1 MLIAFVFNLQ
11 RAINNL
17 IFKAMEKP
25 LAQSIPTSPG
35 VYIYKDKNNKIIYI
49 GKAIN
54 LRKRV
59 FSYFRPEHT
68 LTPKTSLMMS
78 HAVSIETLTTTTE
91 KEALLLEASLI
102 KKHHP
107 RFNIV
112 LRDDKQYVLFKISNK
127 DKYPRL
133 EITRSVKKDNAK
145 YYGPFTSGQL
155 ARETWKNI
163 HRLFPLRRCSD
174 KAFNNRVRP
183 CLYHFMQ
190 QCLAPCTLDVP
201 IEEYKKVVHKVNLLL
216 SGRSNELRE
225 EITELMLKASEELD
239 YEQAGIYRDQ
249 LQAIEKTL
257 EQQSA
262 VLTDGADR
270 DVLALIQSKFGLS
283 LGLVFVRNGMMID
296 SRAFHWQGL
305 DFAEA
310 HELLLSF
317 LVQFYS
323 NAYIPEHII
332 LPFLPESME
341 QEENEEKER
350 SELELLAQS
359 FTEMR
364 AQNLNI
370 PANKNI
376 AQVRIRLARDAK
388 ENRLI
393 EIAQSNAKE
402 SLRNKTEKPI
412 GEMLAPYFADKN
424 SNREE
429 LKSIERIEC
438 VDVSHTFGQATKV
451 GMVVFEN
458 GSEAKEDYRAWNI
471 DANGDDY
478 LALAKW
484 AELRI
489 ERTHKGR
496 ANFPDLILIDGGK
509 GQLSTVYKALLETYQ
524 TMVDSAAEDL
534 PFYVASIAKARDEEG
549 KQDRRAGNVSDRI
562 FLPNRSN
569 PINMKAGSQELLYL
583 QKVRDAAHNF
593 SIRKHRQ
600 ARTKIALTSELQR
613 LQGFGEKT
621 IEALFAHFNTIE
633 EIIKASP
640 EDLAQVPS
648 ISKKRALDI
657 HAKLEIFRN

>member
-1 MLIAFVFNLQ
+1 
-11 RAINNL
+11 
-17 IFKAMEKP
+17 MEKP
-25 LAQSIPTSPG
+25 LSQSIPTSSG

-68 LTPKTSLMMS
+68 LTPKTSLMIS
-78 HAVSIETLTTTTE
+78 HACSIETITTTTE

-112 LRDDKQYVLFKISNK
+112 LRDDKQYVLFKISTK

-145 YYGPFTSGQL
+145 YYGPFTSGVL

-183 CLYHFMQ
+183 CLYHFMG
-190 QCLAPCTLDVP
+190 QCLAPCTQDVSK
-201 IEEYKKVVHKVNLLL
+201 EEYAKVVHKVNLLL
-216 SGRSNELRE
+216 SGRSNELKE
-225 EITELMLKASEELD
+225 EITLLMQKAAEDLD
-239 YEQAGIYRDQ
+239 YEQAGIHRDQ
-249 LQAIEKTL
+249 LIAIEKTL
-257 EQQSA
+257 EKQSA
-262 VLTDGADR
+262 VLTDGGDR
-270 DVLALIQSKFGLS
+270 DIIAIIQSKFGLS

-305 DFAEA
+305 DFAES

-317 LVQFYS
+317 LVQFYA

-332 LPFLPESME
+332 LPFLPQSIEE
-341 QEENEEKER
+341 DKEIQEDKT
-350 SELELLAQS
+350 SEIELLAQS

-364 AQNLNI
+364 AANLHI
-370 PANKNI
+370 EANKQQ
-376 AQVRIRLARDAK
+376 AQVRIRLAKDAN

-412 GEMLAPYFADKN
+412 GEMLAPYFVDKN
-424 SNREE
+424 SKNAEI
-429 LKSIERIEC
+429 KSIDRIEC
-438 VDVSHTFGQATKV
+438 VDVSHTFGKATKV
-451 GMVVFEN
+451 GMVVFDKGN
-458 GSEAKEDYRAWNI
+458 EAKEDYRAWNI

-489 ERTHKGR
+489 VRTQEGR

-509 GQLSTVYKALLETYQ
+509 GQLSTVYKALLEAYQ
-524 TMVDSAAEDL
+524 KNTDKNAEEL

-562 FLPNRSN
+562 FLPNRTN

-600 ARTKIALTSELQR
+600 ARTKLALTSELQR
-613 LQGFGEKT
+613 LQGIGEKT
-621 IEALFAHFNTIE
+621 IEALFAHFQSIE

-640 EDLAQVPS
+640 EELAKVPS
-648 ISKKRALDI
+648 ISKKRALEL
-657 HAKLEIFRN
+657 HAKLQIFRD

>member
-1 MLIAFVFNLQ
+1 
-11 RAINNL
+11 
-17 IFKAMEKP
+17 MEKP
-25 LAQSIPTSPG
+25 LAQSIPTSSG

-59 FSYFRPEHT
+59 FSYFRAEHA

-78 HAVSIETLTTTTE
+78 HAISIETITTTTE

-112 LRDDKQYVLFKISNK
+112 LRDDKQYVLFKISTK
-127 DKYPRL
+127 DRYPRL
-133 EITRSVKKDNAK
+133 EITRSVKKDSAK
-145 YYGPFTSGQL
+145 YYGPFTSGVL

-183 CLYHFMQ
+183 CLYHFMG
-190 QCLAPCTLDVP
+190 QCLAPCTQE
-201 IEEYKKVVHKVNLLL
+201 ITKEEYAKVVHKVNLLL
-216 SGRSNELRE
+216 SGRSNELKE
-225 EITELMLKASEELD
+225 EITLLMHKASEELD

-249 LQAIEKTL
+249 LLAIEKTL
-257 EQQSA
+257 EKQSA
-262 VLTDGADR
+262 VLTEGGDR
-270 DVLALIQSKFGLS
+270 DVIALIQSKFGLS

-305 DFAEA
+305 DFAES

-317 LVQFYS
+317 MVQFYA

-332 LPFLPESME
+332 LPFLPQSIEE
-341 QEENEEKER
+341 DKEIQEDKA
-350 SELELLAQS
+350 SEIELLAQS

-364 AQNLNI
+364 ATNLNI
-370 PANKNI
+370 DANKQQ
-376 AQVRIRLARDAK
+376 AQVRIRLAKDAK

-412 GEMLAPYFADKN
+412 GEMLAPYFVDKN
-424 SNREE
+424 SKNAE
-429 LKSIERIEC
+429 LKSIDRIEC
-438 VDVSHTFGQATKV
+438 VDVSHTFGVATKV
-451 GMVVFEN
+451 GMVVFDK
-458 GSEAKEDYRAWNI
+458 GTEAKEAYRAWNI
-471 DANGDDY
+471 EANGDDY
-478 LALAKW
+478 LALAQW
-484 AELRI
+484 AKLRI
-489 ERTHKGR
+489 IRTQEGR
-496 ANFPDLILIDGGK
+496 ATFPDLILIDGGK
-509 GQLSTVYKALLETYQ
+509 GQLSTVYKALLEAYQ
-524 TMVDSAAEDL
+524 ENIDKNAEEL

-562 FLPNRSN
+562 FLPNRTN

-600 ARTKIALTSELQR
+600 ARTKLALTSELQR
-613 LQGFGEKT
+613 LQGVGEKT
-621 IEALFAHFNTIE
+621 IEILFAHFQSIE

-640 EDLAQVPS
+640 EELAKVPS
-648 ISKKRALDI
+648 ISKKRALEL
-657 HAKLEIFRN
+657 HAKLQIFKD